1 MKPYEGTPG
10 RKRAQEAPKAGN
22 LPKDIGQWC
31 SNIPPEEQG
40 KYPIDQSDGGEDD
53 DPVEHARWAAELKAK
68 GLNPRAPWTRQTDM
82 LTIDQDQD
90 AITDSGVEVWNLL
103 ESRGIENVL
112 LVGVHVN
119 MCVAGRPFGLRQMSK
134 NGKKVALVRDLT
146 DSMYNPGCWP
156 HVPHHRGTELFIE
169 HLEKYVSPTVT
180 SNQLL
185 GGEAFRFK
193 PVTGD

>member
-1 MKPYEGTPG
+1 MVLEY
-10 RKRAQEAPKAGN
+10 
-22 LPKDIGQWC
+22 
-31 SNIPPEEQG
+31 PPEEQG